1 MKTEEIKEIK
11 EILTWAIPAERKH
24 FLKEV
29 GWNSKKI
36 TEDEFKRLLTEEEET
51 FCFEAEL
58 DESSLMCFFKAE
70 REFTEEEVAE
80 EDKLFD
86 EKYALIEE
94 IENTEEEYEKV
105 YMDQLD
111 PVDGLF
117 HCEVVSHGLAA
128 YSDGDPIEKLQKIME
143 GIEVGYMQLCAAH
156 KSQKIGAVGVYLMG
170 HVHCV
175 SNVDL
180 YSEKE
185 NNGIKSRFILEDNL
199 DKLIYTKEEIDLTK
213 WSHMEYIVTPKKIVG
228 IWYKEEIDKIILK
241 QLKEIAAKLKI
252 KIYKVK

>member
-36 TEDEFKRLLTEEEET
+36 TEDEFKRLLTEEET

-70 REFTEEEVAE
+70 REFTEEEAAE

-94 IENTEEEYEKV
+94 IENTEEKYV
-105 YMDQLD
+105 
-111 PVDGLF
+111 
-117 HCEVVSHGLAA
+117 
-128 YSDGDPIEKLQKIME
+128 
-143 GIEVGYMQLCAAH
+143 
-156 KSQKIGAVGVYLMG
+156 
-170 HVHCV
+170 
-175 SNVDL
+175 
-180 YSEKE
+180 
-185 NNGIKSRFILEDNL
+185 
-199 DKLIYTKEEIDLTK
+199 
-213 WSHMEYIVTPKKIVG
+213 
-228 IWYKEEIDKIILK
+228 II
-241 QLKEIAAKLKI
+241 
-252 KIYKVK
+252 